1 LKVNSLTEK
10 QEKKGLDVSV
20 RSFLTATAV
29 LLVLMMLAYG
39 LTFVV
44 PGGEYP
50 RIADEA
56 GNLQIDTA
64 GEFMSVQGGI
74 PFWKWL
80 LSPVLVL
87 GSNGGGTLIAVIVF
101 LLVVGGIF
109 NALEKGGLMK
119 YMLGRIVSR
128 FGGAKYQLQAIIVL
142 FFMSMGAFLG
152 SFEECVPMVPLVVA
166 LAVSLGWDALTG
178 LGMSILATG
187 CGFASG
193 VCNPFTVGLAQKVA
207 GVPMFSGIWLRLA
220 GFILI
225 YGLLLAFLR
234 RYCRRIEKA
243 VAPESAGSGEIDP
256 AMNRGLRWF
265 AGIFGLGIAAVLS
278 SVVIPALQ
286 SMTMV
291 IVAVTFLAAGIA
303 AVRAAGM
310 PWKELGSLFIS
321 GLVSIFPAVF
331 MILMASSIKYT
342 MEEARILDTILHS
355 ALSLAGGMSR
365 WMVILFIYLLVLVM
379 NFFISSGS
387 AKVFL
392 LMPLIVPLAEAF
404 GISAQL
410 CVLAFAFGDG
420 FSNAFYPTNPV
431 LLISLG
437 LGNVSYGKWAKWTLR
452 FQLLNLALTG
462 GILLLGL
469 AAGYQ

>member
-1 LKVNSLTEK
+1 MN
-10 QEKKGLDVSV
+10 VSV

-50 RIADEA
+50 RIADA
-56 GNLQIDTA
+56 SGNLQIDTA
-64 GEFMSVQGGI
+64 GEFMNVEGGI

-87 GSNGGGTLIAVIVF
+87 GSSGGGTLIAVIVF

-109 NALEKGGLMK
+109 NALEKGGLMR
-119 YMLGRIVSR
+119 YMLDRIVSR
-128 FGGAKYQLQAIIVL
+128 FGSARYRLQGMIVL

-193 VCNPFTVGLAQKVA
+193 VCNPFTVGLAQEVA

-220 GFILI
+220 GFALI

-234 RYCRRIEKA
+234 HYCRQIEKTD
-243 VAPESAGSGEIDP
+243 VVETMGTGEFDP

-265 AGIFGLGIAAVLS
+265 VGIFGLGIGAVLC
-278 SVVIPALQ
+278 SVFIPALQ

-303 AVRAAGM
+303 AVRASGM
-310 PWKELGSLFIS
+310 AWKELGSFFVS
-321 GLVSIFPAVF
+321 GLVSIFPAVA
-331 MILMASSIKYT
+331 MILMAASIKYT
-342 MEEARILDTILHS
+342 MEEAHILDTILHS
-355 ALSLAGGMSR
+355 ALSLAEGMPR
-365 WMVILFIYLLVLVM
+365 WMVILFVYLLVLVM

-437 LGNVSYGKWAKWTLR
+437 LGNISYGKWARWTLK

-469 AAGYQ
+469 AVGYQ

>member
-1 LKVNSLTEK
+1 MTDK
-10 QEKKGLDVSV
+10 QEKKGLNVSV
-20 RSFLTATAV
+20 RSFLTAMAV
-29 LLVLMMLAYG
+29 LLVLMILAYG

-44 PGGEYP
+44 PGGAYP
-50 RIADEA
+50 RFADEA

-64 GEFMSVQGGI
+64 GDFSNVEGGI

-87 GSNGGGTLIAVIVF
+87 GSTGGSTLIAVIIF

-109 NALEKGGLMK
+109 NALEKGGLMG

-128 FGGAKYQLQAIIVL
+128 FGGAKYRLQAVIVL

-220 GFILI
+220 SFAAI
-225 YGLLLAFLR
+225 YGLLIFFLR
-234 RYCRRIEKA
+234 RHCRRIEKNA
-243 VAPESAGSGEIDP
+243 SLETMDSSEIDP
-256 AMNRGLRWF
+256 AMNCGLRLF
-265 AGIFGLGIAAVLS
+265 VGIFGLGIGAVLC
-278 SVVIPALQ
+278 SVFIPALQ

-310 PWKELGSLFIS
+310 SWKELAELFVS
-321 GLVSIFPAVF
+321 GLLSIFPAVA
-331 MILMASSIKYT
+331 MILMAASIKYT
-342 MEEARILDTILHS
+342 LEEAHVLDTILHS
-355 ALSLAGGMSR
+355 ALSLAGGMPR
-365 WMVILFIYLLVLVM
+365 WMVILFVYILVLAM

-437 LGNVSYGKWAKWTLR
+437 LGNVSYGKWAKWTLK
-452 FQLLNLALTG
+452 FQLANLALTG
-462 GILLLGL
+462 GVLLLGL